1 MYRKGVE
8 NTVSK
13 QKNFPKAR
21 GEVVFLQVLKVMDL
35 SALKSHPLL
44 IWLNPVT
51 LGIPSEDLAFHIL
64 AIHHENMVGGE
75 LTATDEG

>member
-1 MYRKGVE
+1 M
-8 NTVSK
+8 
-13 QKNFPKAR
+13 
-21 GEVVFLQVLKVMDL
+21 KVIDL
-35 SALKSHPLL
+35 SILKPHPLV

-51 LGIPSEDLAFHIL
+51 LGIPSEDPAFYIL